1 MVDVECV
8 KFIGPLGRWTAGGSD
23 GVGGLLLEVEAA
35 VVAVEINED
44 IAGIGVDGLEMGG
57 EAFTGAFDDESI
69 IGTEGCCGC
78 CCMTTCWKE
87 NSQIYRPF

>member
-1 MVDVECV
+1 MEVD
-8 KFIGPLGRWTAGGSD
+8 
-23 GVGGLLLEVEAA
+23 AA

-78 CCMTTCWKE
+78 CCTTTC
-87 NSQIYRPF
+87 